1 MGSLQKRYA
10 LILGVILLIA
20 GIWGLFTDEILGIFG
35 GNTTQSALYLVVGVL
50 GVYAGTKK
58 KGRGFNGTIG
68 WIGVLIGILGFLPYT
83 SEILTDLL
91 NANTA
96 TTWLHLAIGVVS
108 LLVYYGSK

>member
-1 MGSLQKRYA
+1 MGSRQKGYA
-10 LILGVILLIA
+10 LILGVVLLIV
-20 GIWGLFTDEILGIFG
+20 GIWGFFTDEILGIFG
-35 GNTTQSALYLVVGVL
+35 GNTTQSVIYLLVGVI
-50 GVYAGTKK
+50 GIYAGTRK

-68 WIGVLIGILGFLPYT
+68 WIGVLTGILGFLPYT

-91 NANTA
+91 NTNTA